1 MRAATAAEAEAVARE
16 IEALGGKALVHI
28 GDVADAKAV
37 QAMADA
43 AAKHF
48 GRIDIL
54 VNNAALRREKP
65 FAEMDYAEWR
75 EILDVTL
82 DGAFHCVKA
91 CLPGLRKSGAGTI
104 VNIGGLSA
112 HTGAKNRA
120 HVVTA
125 KAGIVG
131 FTRALAHDL
140 AADGITVNCV
150 VPGLIGTP
158 RPKDRPRTRAS
169 SDPPDHH
176 RRARQAGRRRGRG
189 AIPVRPGRA
198 LHHRAGH
205 PRQWRGLSRRLAHG
219 ALPFLQ
225 RALPDKCARRR
236 RLLMLTIGRM
246 NQQAKIEIRHSTCP
260 HDCPSACALDVEVID
275 GSSIGRVR
283 GSKLQTYTAGVSAP
297 RSRAMPSASIIR
309 TG

>member
-1 MRAATAAEAEAVARE
+1 MAQELSGKVAIVTGAGRNIGRAIALTLAEGGAAVVVNARSNRAEADAVVRE
-16 IEALGGKALVHI
+16 IEASGGKALGHI

-43 AAKHF
+43 AAKQF

-65 FAEMDYAEWR
+65 FVEMDYAAWR

-82 DGAFHCVKA
+82 DGTFHCVKA
-91 CLPGLRKSGAGTI
+91 CLPALRKSGAGTI

-112 HTGAKNRA
+112 HTGAANRA

-158 RPKDRPRTRAS
+158 RPKDKPEPA
-169 SDPPDHH
+169 HH
-176 RRARQAGRRRGRG
+176 ATHGTISGERGRPEDVAAMVRFLCGPAARYINGQAIHANGG
-189 AIPVRPGRA
+189 AYPGA
-198 LHHRAGH
+198 
-205 PRQWRGLSRRLAHG
+205 
-219 ALPFLQ
+219 
-225 RALPDKCARRR
+225 
-236 RLLMLTIGRM
+236 
-246 NQQAKIEIRHSTCP
+246 
-260 HDCPSACALDVEVID
+260 
-275 GSSIGRVR
+275 
-283 GSKLQTYTAGVSAP
+283 
-297 RSRAMPSASIIR
+297 
-309 TG
+309 